1 MSKFIQEHRVDNVNE
16 AVESLDE
23 VTRLKNELDAANA
36 HIKELEAKKKKKKK
50 KAKKSSSLDG
60 KQIFRIGAVTE
71 VPASELSFSGFIT
84 KALAAELNKPKGKKK
99 AKKKANVENV

>member
-16 AVESLDE
+16 AVESVDE

-36 HIKELEAKKKKKKK
+36 RIKELEAKKKKKK
-50 KAKKSSSLDG
+50 AKKPSSLDG

-71 VPASELSFSGFIT
+71 VPASELSFSGFIA

-99 AKKKANVENV
+99 AKKKKPNAENV

>member
-1 MSKFIQEHRVDNVNE
+1 MSKFIQEHRVENVNE
-16 AVESLDE
+16 AVESVDE

-36 HIKELEAKKKKKKK
+36 RIKELEAKKKKKK

-71 VPASELSFSGFIT
+71 VPASELSFSGFIA
-84 KALAAELNKPKGKKK
+84 KALATELNKPKGKKK
-99 AKKKANVENV
+99 AKKKKANVENV

>member
-16 AVESLDE
+16 AVESDDE
-23 VTRLKNELDAANA
+23 VIRLKNELDAANA
-36 HIKELEAKKKKKKK
+36 RIKELEAKKKKK
-50 KAKKSSSLDG
+50 AKKPSSLDG

-71 VPASELSFSGFIT
+71 VPASELSFSGFIA

-99 AKKKANVENV
+99 AKKKKPTAENV

>member
-1 MSKFIQEHRVDNVNE
+1 MSKFIQEHRVNNVNE
-16 AVESLDE
+16 AVESVDE

-36 HIKELEAKKKKKKK
+36 RIKELEAKKEKKKKVK
-50 KAKKSSSLDG
+50 KPSSLDG

-71 VPASELSFSGFIT
+71 VPASEFTFSGFMA
-84 KALAAELNKPKGKKK
+84 KALAAELNKLKGKKK

>member
-1 MSKFIQEHRVDNVNE
+1 MSKFIQEHRVNNVNE
-16 AVESLDE
+16 AVESVDE
-23 VTRLKNELDAANA
+23 VTRLKNELDADNA
-36 HIKELEAKKKKKKK
+36 RIKELEAKKKKKKK
-50 KAKKSSSLDG
+50 VKKPSSLDG

-71 VPASELSFSGFIT
+71 VPASEFTFSGFMA

>member
-16 AVESLDE
+16 AVESVDE

-36 HIKELEAKKKKKKK
+36 RIKELEAKKKKK
-50 KAKKSSSLDG
+50 AKKPSSLDG

-99 AKKKANVENV
+99 AKKKKPTAENV

>member
-16 AVESLDE
+16 AVESVDE

-36 HIKELEAKKKKKKK
+36 RIKELEAKKKKKKK
-50 KAKKSSSLDG
+50 AKKPSSLGG

-71 VPASELSFSGFIT
+71 VPASELSFSGFIA

-99 AKKKANVENV
+99 AKKKKPSAENV

>member
-1 MSKFIQEHRVDNVNE
+1 MSKFIQEHRVENINE
-16 AVESLDE
+16 TVESVDE

-36 HIKELEAKKKKKKK
+36 RIKELEAKKKKKGKK
-50 KAKKSSSLDG
+50 PSSLDG

-71 VPASELSFSGFIT
+71 VPASELSFSGFIA

-99 AKKKANVENV
+99 AKKKKKPNAENA

>member
-16 AVESLDE
+16 AVESVDE

-36 HIKELEAKKKKKKK
+36 RIKELEAKKKKKKK
-50 KAKKSSSLDG
+50 AKKPSSLDG

-71 VPASELSFSGFIT
+71 VPASELSFSGFIAKT
-84 KALAAELNKPKGKKK
+84 LAAELNKPKGKKK

>member
-16 AVESLDE
+16 AVESVDE

-36 HIKELEAKKKKKKK
+36 RIKELEAKKKKK
-50 KAKKSSSLDG
+50 AKKPSSLDG

-71 VPASELSFSGFIT
+71 VPASELSFSGFIA

-99 AKKKANVENV
+99 AKKKKPNAENV

>member
-1 MSKFIQEHRVDNVNE
+1 MSKFIQEHRVENVNE
-16 AVESLDE
+16 AVESVDE

-36 HIKELEAKKKKKKK
+36 RIKELEVKKKKKKTK
-50 KAKKSSSLDG
+50 EPSSLDG
-60 KQIFRIGAVTE
+60 KQFLRIGAVAE
-71 VPASELSFSGFIT
+71 VPASELSFSGFIA

>member
-36 HIKELEAKKKKKKK
+36 HIKELEAKKKKKK